1 MFKLL
6 DLWAEWCGPC
16 KQMAPAVYEAGET
29 FKDVLTI
36 EKLNIDID
44 IEITEKYRVRAVPTL
59 IILDENGKEVARKIG
74 AMPKYK
80 LYEWIESI
88 VLGYRNGNET

>member
-29 FKDVLTI
+29 FKDFLTI

-74 AMPKYK
+74 SMPKVK
-80 LYEWIESI
+80 LYEWIEST
-88 VLGYRNGNET
+88 VLGYRNENET

>member
-29 FKDVLTI
+29 FKDFLTI
-36 EKLNIDID
+36 EKLNIDTD

-80 LYEWIESI
+80 LYEWIEST